1 MTKPF
6 AGVRVL
12 DFTQVFAGPFGT
24 FQLALLGA
32 DVIKVERP
40 GGEEMR
46 NGPLSKEWSDR
57 GMAMCGN
64 GVIVNPTKNLKT
76 LLKMSNIVIVM
87 SKTFENNI
95 ETHRNSFAGMLGP
108 QSLISISGL

>member
-57 GMAMCGN
+57 GMAPGWLSIN
-64 GVIVNPTKNLKT
+64 SNKRNIALDLKDPVAIQ
-76 LLKMSNIVIVM
+76 L
-87 SKTFENNI
+87 
-95 ETHRNSFAGMLGP
+95 
-108 QSLISISGL
+108 SLIHI